1 MQHQEFTML
10 TSQRK
15 QLILEK
21 LGVEGQVQS
30 KALSILFD
38 VSEDTIRR
46 DLRELAAE
54 GRLQRVHG
62 GALPSSSAIAPF
74 AERQSVKMDA
84 KKRVARKG
92 AQLISSGQVVIVDG
106 GTTTS
111 ELITFFPPDLRIT
124 VVTHSPSIA
133 LGLVDHPSI
142 EVILIGGRLYK
153 HSIVA
158 VGAAAIEGIANIHA
172 DLFFMG
178 VTGIHP
184 DAGLTTGDF
193 EEACIKRA
201 FSGRAAETVVLASPE
216 KINTA
221 SSFVIGDVSSV
232 NTIVVEDGTDKDWI
246 RAVSEKGVSVVLT
259 SDRAPL

>member
-1 MQHQEFTML
+1 ML

-21 LGVEGQVQS
+21 LGAEGQVQS
-30 KALSILFD
+30 KALSVLFD

-62 GALPSSSAIAPF
+62 GALPSSSATVPF

-84 KKRVARKG
+84 KRKVAQKG
-92 AQLISSGQVVIVDG
+92 TQLISSGQVVIVDG

-111 ELITFFPPDLRIT
+111 ELIAFLPRYLRIT

-133 LGLVDHPSI
+133 LGLVNHPSI

-158 VGAAAIEGIANIHA
+158 VGAAAIEGIENIHA

-184 DAGLTTGDF
+184 EAGLTTGDF

-221 SSFVIGDVSSV
+221 SSFVIGDVALA
-232 NTIVVEDGTDKDWI
+232 NTIVVEGDTDRDWVN
-246 RAVSEKGVSVVLT
+246 AVSEKGVSVVL
-259 SDRAPL
+259 A

>member
-1 MQHQEFTML
+1 ML

-21 LGVEGQVQS
+21 LEAEGQVQS
-30 KALSILFD
+30 TALSVHFS

-62 GALPSSSAIAPF
+62 GALPASSAVVPF
-74 AERQSVKMDA
+74 AERKTVKMDA
-84 KKRVARKG
+84 KKNVARKG
-92 AQLISSGQVVIVDG
+92 AQLISAGQVVIIDG
-106 GTTTS
+106 GTTTA
-111 ELITFFPPDLRIT
+111 ELITFLPSDLQIT

-133 LGLVDHPSI
+133 LGLVEHPLI
-142 EVILIGGRLYK
+142 DVILIGGRLYK
-153 HSIVA
+153 HSIVT
-158 VGAAAIEGIANIHA
+158 VGAAAIEGIGNIHA

-184 DAGLTTGDF
+184 EAGLTTGDF

-201 FSGRAAETVVLASPE
+201 FSGRAAETIVLASPE

-221 SSFVIGDVSSV
+221 SSFAIGDVSLA
-232 NTIVVEDGTDKDWI
+232 NTMVVEEGTDRAWI
-246 RAVSEKGVSVVLT
+246 NAITEKGVTIVKT
-259 SDRAPL
+259 SDRTHE

>member
-1 MQHQEFTML
+1 ML

-21 LGVEGQVQS
+21 LSAEGQVQS
-30 KALSILFD
+30 KALSVLFD

-62 GALPSSSAIAPF
+62 GALPSSSAVAPF

-84 KKRVARKG
+84 KQRVARKG

-111 ELITFFPPDLRIT
+111 ALITFLPPDLRIT

-158 VGAAAIEGIANIHA
+158 VGAAAIEGIENIHA

-201 FSGRAAETVVLASPE
+201 FSARAAETVVLASPE

-232 NTIVVEDGTDKDWI
+232 NTIVVEDNTDKNWI
-246 RAVSEKGVSVVLT
+246 RAVSAKGVSVVLA
-259 SDRAPL
+259 SGHE

>member
-1 MQHQEFTML
+1 ML

-21 LGVEGQVQS
+21 LGTEGQVQS
-30 KALSILFD
+30 KALSMFFD

-158 VGAAAIEGIANIHA
+158 VGAAAIEGIENIHA

-221 SSFVIGDVSSV
+221 SSFMIGELSLI
-232 NTIVVEDGTDKDWI
+232 NTVVVEPDTDSRWVE
-246 RAVSEKGVSVVLT
+246 AVSRQGISVVT
-259 SDRAPL
+259 A

>member
-1 MQHQEFTML
+1 ML

-21 LGVEGQVQS
+21 LEAEGQVQS
-30 KALSILFD
+30 TALSVYFS

-62 GALPSSSAIAPF
+62 GALPASSAVVPF
-74 AERQSVKMDA
+74 AERKTVKMDA
-84 KKRVARKG
+84 KKNVARKG
-92 AQLISSGQVVIVDG
+92 AQLISAGQVVIIDG
-106 GTTTS
+106 GTTTA
-111 ELITFFPPDLRIT
+111 ELITFLPPDLQIT

-133 LGLVDHPSI
+133 LGLVEHPLI
-142 EVILIGGRLYK
+142 DVILIGGRLYK
-153 HSIVA
+153 HSIVT
-158 VGAAAIEGIANIHA
+158 VGAAAIEGIGNIHA

-184 DAGLTTGDF
+184 EAGLTTGDF

-201 FSGRAAETVVLASPE
+201 FSGRAAETIVLASPE

-221 SSFVIGDVSSV
+221 SSFAIGDVSLAD
-232 NTIVVEDGTDKDWI
+232 TMVVEEGTDRVWI
-246 RAVSEKGVSVVLT
+246 NAITEKGVTIVKT
-259 SDRAPL
+259 SDRTHE

>member
-1 MQHQEFTML
+1 ML

-21 LGVEGQVQS
+21 LGTEGQVHS
-30 KALSILFD
+30 KALSMFFD

-158 VGAAAIEGIANIHA
+158 VGAAAIEGIENIHA

-184 DAGLTTGDF
+184 EAGLTTGDF

-232 NTIVVEDGTDKDWI
+232 NTIVVEDNTDKEWI

-259 SDRAPL
+259 SESDTL

>member
-1 MQHQEFTML
+1 ML

-21 LGVEGQVQS
+21 LEAEGQVQS
-30 KALSILFD
+30 TALSVHFS

-62 GALPSSSAIAPF
+62 GALPASSAVVPF
-74 AERQSVKMDA
+74 AERKTVKMDA
-84 KKRVARKG
+84 KRNVARKG
-92 AQLISSGQVVIVDG
+92 AQLISAGQVVIIDG
-106 GTTTS
+106 GTTTA
-111 ELITFFPPDLRIT
+111 ELITFLPPDLQIT

-133 LGLVDHPSI
+133 LGLVEHPLI
-142 EVILIGGRLYK
+142 DVILIGGRLYK
-153 HSIVA
+153 HSIVT
-158 VGAAAIEGIANIHA
+158 VGAAAIEGIGNIHA

-201 FSGRAAETVVLASPE
+201 FSGKAAETIVLASPE

-221 SSFVIGDVSSV
+221 SSFAIGDVSLA
-232 NTIVVEDGTDKDWI
+232 NTMVVEDGTDRAWI
-246 RAVSEKGVSVVLT
+246 NAITEKGVTIVKT
-259 SDRAPL
+259 SDRTHE

>member
-1 MQHQEFTML
+1 ML

-15 QLILEK
+15 QLIIEK
-21 LGVEGQVQS
+21 LETEGQVQS
-30 KALSILFD
+30 KALSIFFD

-84 KKRVARKG
+84 KKKVAQKG
-92 AQLISSGQVVIVDG
+92 AQLISSGQVVIIDG
-106 GTTTS
+106 GTTTA
-111 ELITFFPPDLRIT
+111 ELITFLPPDLHIT

-133 LGLVDHPSI
+133 LGLVTHPAV

-158 VGAAAIEGIANIHA
+158 VGAGAIEGIENIHA

-201 FSGRAAETVVLASPE
+201 FSGRAAETIVLASPE

-221 SSFVIGDVSSV
+221 SSFVIGDVSLA
-232 NTIVVEDGTDKDWI
+232 NTIVVDGNTDEDWI
-246 RAVSEKGVSVVLT
+246 RLLSEKGVSVI
-259 SDRAPL
+259 A

>member
-1 MQHQEFTML
+1 ML

-21 LGVEGQVQS
+21 LEAEGQVQS
-30 KALSILFD
+30 TALSLFFS

-62 GALPSSSAIAPF
+62 GALPASSAIAPF

-84 KKRVARKG
+84 KKRVARRG
-92 AQLISSGQVVIVDG
+92 AQLISPGQVVIIDG

-111 ELITFFPPDLRIT
+111 ELITFLPPDLRIT
-124 VVTHSPSIA
+124 VVTHSPGIA
-133 LGLVDHPSI
+133 LGLVDHPCI

-153 HSIVA
+153 HSIVT
-158 VGAAAIEGIANIHA
+158 VGAATIEGINNIHA

-178 VTGIHP
+178 VTGVHP
-184 DAGLTTGDF
+184 EAGLTTGDY

-221 SSFVIGDVSSV
+221 SAFVIGDLSLV
-232 NTIVVEDGTDKDWI
+232 NMLVVENTTDERW
-246 RAVSEKGVSVVLT
+246 VSAMKEKGVAVIASQ
-259 SDRAPL
+259 

>member
-1 MQHQEFTML
+1 ML

-21 LGVEGQVQS
+21 LAAEGQVLS
-30 KALSILFD
+30 KDLSAHFD

-54 GRLQRVHG
+54 GQLQRVHG
-62 GALPSSSAIAPF
+62 GALPSSSAAATF
-74 AERQSVKMDA
+74 SERKSLKIEA
-84 KKRVARKG
+84 KQRVARKG
-92 AQLISSGQVVIVDG
+92 VELISDGQVVIIDG

-111 ELITFFPPDLRIT
+111 ELVTLLPPQLRIT
-124 VVTHSPSIA
+124 VITHSPSIA
-133 LGLVDHPSI
+133 LGLVTHPTI

-153 HSIVA
+153 HSIVT
-158 VGAAAIEGIANIHA
+158 VGAAAIEGMSNIHA

-184 DAGLTTGDF
+184 EAGLTTGDY

-221 SSFVIGDVSSV
+221 SPFVIGELSLI
-232 NTIVVEDGTDKDWI
+232 NTLVVEDETDKGWI
-246 RAVSEKGVSVVLT
+246 RSVEEQGVSVVK
-259 SDRAPL
+259 A

>member
-1 MQHQEFTML
+1 ML

-21 LGVEGQVQS
+21 LGAEGQVQS

-92 AQLISSGQVVIVDG
+92 VQLISSGQVVIVDG

-124 VVTHSPSIA
+124 VVTHSPGIA

-158 VGAAAIEGIANIHA
+158 VGAAAIEGIENIHA

-216 KINTA
+216 KINAA

-232 NTIVVEDGTDKDWI
+232 NTIVVEDSTDKDWI
-246 RAVSEKGVSVVLT
+246 RAVSEKGVSVLLT
-259 SDRAPL
+259 SDRDR

>member
-1 MQHQEFTML
+1 MQHQEFMML

-21 LGVEGQVQS
+21 LGAEGQVQS
-30 KALSILFD
+30 KALSMLFD

-111 ELITFFPPDLRIT
+111 ELITFFPLDLHIT

-158 VGAAAIEGIANIHA
+158 VGAAAIEGIENIHA

-184 DAGLTTGDF
+184 EAGLTTGDF

-201 FSGRAAETVVLASPE
+201 FSGRAAETIVLASPE

-232 NTIVVEDGTDKDWI
+232 NTIIVEDNTDKEWI
-246 RAVSEKGVSVVLT
+246 HAVSEKGVSVVLT
-259 SDRAPL
+259 SESHTL

>member
-1 MQHQEFTML
+1 ML
-10 TSQRK
+10 TRQRK

-21 LGVEGQVQS
+21 LGAEGQVQS

-92 AQLISSGQVVIVDG
+92 AQLISSGQVVIIDG

-133 LGLVDHPSI
+133 LGLVDHPAI

-158 VGAAAIEGIANIHA
+158 VGAAAIEGIENIHA

-201 FSGRAAETVVLASPE
+201 FSGRAAETVVLASSE

-232 NTIVVEDGTDKDWI
+232 NTIIVEDGTDKGWI

-259 SDRAPL
+259 SDRDSL

>member
-1 MQHQEFTML
+1 ML

-21 LGVEGQVQS
+21 LEAEGQVQS
-30 KALSILFD
+30 TALSVHFS

-62 GALPSSSAIAPF
+62 GALPASSAVVPF
-74 AERQSVKMDA
+74 AERKTVKMDA
-84 KKRVARKG
+84 KKNVARKG
-92 AQLISSGQVVIVDG
+92 AQLISAGQVVIIDG
-106 GTTTS
+106 GTTTA
-111 ELITFFPPDLRIT
+111 ELITFLPSDLQIT
-124 VVTHSPSIA
+124 VVTHSPGIA
-133 LGLVDHPSI
+133 LGLVEHPLI
-142 EVILIGGRLYK
+142 DVILIGGRLYK
-153 HSIVA
+153 HSIVT
-158 VGAAAIEGIANIHA
+158 VGAAAIEGIGNIHA

-184 DAGLTTGDF
+184 EAGLTTGDF

-201 FSGRAAETVVLASPE
+201 FAGRAAETIVLASPE

-221 SSFVIGDVSSV
+221 SSFAIGDVSLA
-232 NTIVVEDGTDKDWI
+232 NTMVVEDGTDRAWI
-246 RAVSEKGVSVVLT
+246 NAITEKGVTIVKT
-259 SDRAPL
+259 ADRTHE

>member
-1 MQHQEFTML
+1 ML

-15 QLILEK
+15 QLIIEK
-21 LGVEGQVQS
+21 LEAEGQVQS

-74 AERQSVKMDA
+74 AERQFVRMDA
-84 KKRVARKG
+84 KKKVAQKG

-106 GTTTS
+106 GTTTA
-111 ELITFFPPDLRIT
+111 ELITFLPPDLHIT

-133 LGLVDHPSI
+133 LGLVNHPSV

-158 VGAAAIEGIANIHA
+158 VGAGAIEGIENIHA

-221 SSFVIGDVSSV
+221 SSFVIGDVSLA
-232 NTIVVEDGTDKDWI
+232 NTIVIDGNTDEDWI
-246 RAVSEKGVSVVLT
+246 RAILEKGVSII
-259 SDRAPL
+259 A

>member
-21 LGVEGQVQS
+21 LGAEGQVQS

-92 AQLISSGQVVIVDG
+92 AQLISSGQVVIVDS

-158 VGAAAIEGIANIHA
+158 VGTAAIEGIANIHA

-259 SDRAPL
+259 SDRDPL

>member
-1 MQHQEFTML
+1 MQHQESPML

-21 LGVEGQVQS
+21 LEAEGQVQS
-30 KALSILFD
+30 TALSVHFS

-62 GALPSSSAIAPF
+62 GALPASSAVVPF
-74 AERQSVKMDA
+74 AERKTVKMDA
-84 KKRVARKG
+84 KKNVARKG
-92 AQLISSGQVVIVDG
+92 AQLISAGQVVIIDG
-106 GTTTS
+106 GTTTA
-111 ELITFFPPDLRIT
+111 ELITFLPSDLQIT

-133 LGLVDHPSI
+133 LGLVEHPLI
-142 EVILIGGRLYK
+142 DVILIGGRLYK
-153 HSIVA
+153 HSIVT
-158 VGAAAIEGIANIHA
+158 VGAAAIEGIGNIHA

-184 DAGLTTGDF
+184 EAGLTTGDF

-201 FSGRAAETVVLASPE
+201 FSGRAAETIVLASPE

-221 SSFVIGDVSSV
+221 SSFAIGDVSLA
-232 NTIVVEDGTDKDWI
+232 NTMVVEDGTDRAWI
-246 RAVSEKGVSVVLT
+246 NAITEKGVTIVKT
-259 SDRAPL
+259 SDRTHE

>member
-1 MQHQEFTML
+1 MQHQENRML
-10 TSQRK
+10 TRQRK

-21 LGVEGQVQS
+21 LGAEGQVQS

-92 AQLISSGQVVIVDG
+92 AQLISSGQVVIIDG

-133 LGLVDHPSI
+133 LGLVDHPAI

-158 VGAAAIEGIANIHA
+158 VGAAAIEGIENIHA

-232 NTIVVEDGTDKDWI
+232 NTIIVEDGTDKEWI
-246 RAVSEKGVSVVLT
+246 RAVSEKGVSVALA
-259 SDRAPL
+259 SDRDSL

>member
-1 MQHQEFTML
+1 ML

-21 LGVEGQVQS
+21 LEAEGQVQS
-30 KALSILFD
+30 TALSVYFS

-62 GALPSSSAIAPF
+62 GALPASSAVVPF
-74 AERQSVKMDA
+74 AERKTVKMDA
-84 KKRVARKG
+84 KKNVARKG
-92 AQLISSGQVVIVDG
+92 AQLISAGQVVIIDG
-106 GTTTS
+106 GTTTA
-111 ELITFFPPDLRIT
+111 ELITFLPSDLQIT

-133 LGLVDHPSI
+133 LGLVEHPLI
-142 EVILIGGRLYK
+142 DVILIGGRLYK
-153 HSIVA
+153 HSIVT
-158 VGAAAIEGIANIHA
+158 VGAAAIEGIGNIHA

-184 DAGLTTGDF
+184 EAGLTTGDF

-201 FSGRAAETVVLASPE
+201 FSGRAAETIVLASPE

-221 SSFVIGDVSSV
+221 SSFAIGHVSLA
-232 NTIVVEDGTDKDWI
+232 NTMVVEEGTDRAWI
-246 RAVSEKGVSVVLT
+246 NAITEKGVTIVKT
-259 SDRAPL
+259 ADRTHE

>member
-1 MQHQEFTML
+1 MQHQESPML

-21 LGVEGQVQS
+21 LEAEGQVQS
-30 KALSILFD
+30 TALSVHFS

-62 GALPSSSAIAPF
+62 GALPASSAVVPF
-74 AERQSVKMDA
+74 AERKTVKMDA
-84 KKRVARKG
+84 KKNVARKG
-92 AQLISSGQVVIVDG
+92 AQLISAGQVVIIDG
-106 GTTTS
+106 GTTTA
-111 ELITFFPPDLRIT
+111 ELITFLPRDLQIT

-133 LGLVDHPSI
+133 LGLVEHPLI
-142 EVILIGGRLYK
+142 DVILIGGRLYK
-153 HSIVA
+153 HSIVT
-158 VGAAAIEGIANIHA
+158 VGAAAIEGIGNIHA

-184 DAGLTTGDF
+184 EAGLTTGDF

-201 FSGRAAETVVLASPE
+201 FSGRAAETIVLASPE

-221 SSFVIGDVSSV
+221 SSFAIGEVSLA
-232 NTIVVEDGTDKDWI
+232 NTMVVEDGTDRAWI
-246 RAVSEKGVSVVLT
+246 NAITEKGVTIVKT
-259 SDRAPL
+259 ADRTHE

>member
-1 MQHQEFTML
+1 ML

-21 LGVEGQVQS
+21 LEAEGQVQS
-30 KALSILFD
+30 TALSLFFS

-62 GALPSSSAIAPF
+62 GALPASSAIAPF

-84 KKRVARKG
+84 KKRVARRG
-92 AQLISSGQVVIVDG
+92 AQLISPGQVVIIDG

-111 ELITFFPPDLRIT
+111 ELITFLPPDLRVT
-124 VVTHSPSIA
+124 VVTHSPGIA
-133 LGLVDHPSI
+133 LGLVNHPCI

-153 HSIVA
+153 HSIVT
-158 VGAAAIEGIANIHA
+158 VGAAAIEAINNIHA

-178 VTGIHP
+178 VTGVHP
-184 DAGLTTGDF
+184 EAGLTTGDY

-221 SSFVIGDVSSV
+221 SAFVIGDLSLV
-232 NTIVVEDGTDKDWI
+232 NTLVVENTTDERWMSAMK
-246 RAVSEKGVSVVLT
+246 EKGVAVIASQ
-259 SDRAPL
+259 

>member
-1 MQHQEFTML
+1 ML

-21 LGVEGQVQS
+21 LEAEGQVQS
-30 KALSILFD
+30 TALSVHFS

-62 GALPSSSAIAPF
+62 GALPASSAVVHF
-74 AERQSVKMDA
+74 AERKTVKMDA
-84 KKRVARKG
+84 KKNVARKG
-92 AQLISSGQVVIVDG
+92 AQLISAGQVVIIDG
-106 GTTTS
+106 GTTTA
-111 ELITFFPPDLRIT
+111 ELITFLPSDLQIT

-133 LGLVDHPSI
+133 LGLVEHPLI
-142 EVILIGGRLYK
+142 DVILIGGRLYK
-153 HSIVA
+153 HSIVT
-158 VGAAAIEGIANIHA
+158 VGAAAIEGIGNIHA

-184 DAGLTTGDF
+184 EAGLTTGDF

-201 FSGRAAETVVLASPE
+201 FSGRAAETIVLASPE

-221 SSFVIGDVSSV
+221 SSFAIGDVSLA
-232 NTIVVEDGTDKDWI
+232 NTMVVEEGTDRAWI
-246 RAVSEKGVSVVLT
+246 NAITEKGVTIVKT
-259 SDRAPL
+259 SDRTHE

>member
-1 MQHQEFTML
+1 MQHQENRVL
-10 TSQRK
+10 TRQRK

-21 LGVEGQVQS
+21 LGAEGQVQS

-92 AQLISSGQVVIVDG
+92 AQLISSGQVVIIDG

-133 LGLVDHPSI
+133 LGLVDHPAI

-158 VGAAAIEGIANIHA
+158 VGAAAIEGIENIHA

-232 NTIVVEDGTDKDWI
+232 NTIIVDDGTDKEWI
-246 RAVSEKGVSVVLT
+246 RAVSEKGVSVVLA
-259 SDRAPL
+259 SDRDSL

>member
-1 MQHQEFTML
+1 ML

-21 LGVEGQVQS
+21 LEAEGQVQS
-30 KALSILFD
+30 TALSVHFS

-62 GALPSSSAIAPF
+62 GALPASSAVVPF
-74 AERQSVKMDA
+74 AERKTVKMDA
-84 KKRVARKG
+84 KKNVARKG
-92 AQLISSGQVVIVDG
+92 AQLISAGQVVIIDG
-106 GTTTS
+106 GTTTA
-111 ELITFFPPDLRIT
+111 ELITFLPPDLQIT

-133 LGLVDHPSI
+133 LGLVEHPLI
-142 EVILIGGRLYK
+142 DVILIGGRLYK
-153 HSIVA
+153 HSIVT
-158 VGAAAIEGIANIHA
+158 VGAAAIEGIGNIHA

-201 FSGRAAETVVLASPE
+201 FSGKAAETIVLASPE

-221 SSFVIGDVSSV
+221 SSFAIGDVSLA
-232 NTIVVEDGTDKDWI
+232 NTMVVEDGTDRAWI
-246 RAVSEKGVSVVLT
+246 NAITEKGVTIVKT
-259 SDRAPL
+259 SDRTHE

>member
-1 MQHQEFTML
+1 ML

-21 LGVEGQVQS
+21 LEAEGQVQS
-30 KALSILFD
+30 TALSVYFS

-62 GALPSSSAIAPF
+62 GALPASSAVVPF
-74 AERQSVKMDA
+74 AERKTVKMDA
-84 KKRVARKG
+84 KKNVARKG
-92 AQLISSGQVVIVDG
+92 AQLISAGQVVIIDG
-106 GTTTS
+106 GTTTA
-111 ELITFFPPDLRIT
+111 ELITFLPPDLQIT

-133 LGLVDHPSI
+133 LGLVEHPLI
-142 EVILIGGRLYK
+142 DVILIGGRLYK
-153 HSIVA
+153 HSIVT
-158 VGAAAIEGIANIHA
+158 VGAAAIEGIGNIHA

-184 DAGLTTGDF
+184 EAGLTTGDF

-201 FSGRAAETVVLASPE
+201 FSGRAAETIVLASPE

-221 SSFVIGDVSSV
+221 SSFAIGEVSLA
-232 NTIVVEDGTDKDWI
+232 NTMVVEDGTDRAWI
-246 RAVSEKGVSVVLT
+246 NAITEKGVTIVKT
-259 SDRAPL
+259 SDRTHE